1 MAAAVALPTLPAPPK
16 ITILLLDDAD
26 ADDDGVSVPALVVVE
41 CGMCSLPLMPAR
53 PDDLIWVLACALR
66 HLSPIILPRVVLDPD
81 LVALADP
88 ILAKPYILALLTQQ
102 MRASKPE
109 KGSSDLVT

>member
-26 ADDDGVSVPALVVVE
+26 DDDDGVSVPALVVVE

-88 ILAKPYILALLTQQ
+88 ILAKP
-102 MRASKPE
+102 
-109 KGSSDLVT
+109 

>member
-26 ADDDGVSVPALVVVE
+26 DDDDGVSVPALVVVE

-81 LVALADP
+81 LVADP
-88 ILAKPYILALLTQQ
+88 ILAKPYPLSSSSRSEPQNQKT
-102 MRASKPE
+102 R
-109 KGSSDLVT
+109 GSSDLVT